1 MAWARIDDGFYD
13 HPKILG
19 IWQRCPAAVGLH
31 VRAIAY
37 CSKHLTDGRIPK
49 GAVESLSPV
58 QRDRD
63 EQIETLITLGAW
75 YWDEGS
81 ETFVIH
87 DYEDYQPTRAEVAEK
102 RQKDRERKNRERNG

>member
-19 IWQRCPAAVGLH
+19 IWQRCPGAVGLH

-37 CSKHLTDGRIPK
+37 CSKHLTDGRIPR

-63 EQIETLITLGAW
+63 EQIGALVTLGAW
-75 YWDEGS
+75 YEDEGS

-87 DYEDYQPTRAEVAEK
+87 DYEDYQPTRAEVTEK